1 MTVKDLD
8 RYMSWQI
15 DEFRRLDDHPFLY
28 DNVGF
33 FEFLSVIGQWVVVEI
48 YEEVIILNIVSLPYL

>member
-1 MTVKDLD
+1 
-8 RYMSWQI
+8 MSWQI